1 VSPGAKT
8 TLFIAFYYETETV
21 PPSSDDPNPRGLKG
35 YTNLIAQSA
44 KMQGFI
50 VFNYQDR
57 YEDAQKKIG
66 EWLVE
71 GKLKRRFHIE
81 EGLEKCPEYLTH
93 LFEGRNTGKM

>member
-1 VSPGAKT
+1 MRLRWS
-8 TLFIAFYYETETV
+8 
-21 PPSSDDPNPRGLKG
+21 PSSPDDSDPRGLKR

-50 VFNYQDR
+50 VLTYGEKFGHAR
-57 YEDAQKKIG
+57 KVLG
-66 EWLVE
+66 EWLAE

-93 LFEGRNTGKM
+93 LFEGKNTGKM